1 MRLLSSLSNR
11 IFLASA
17 ALTLVSMGIAMY
29 VVNARVTVSAEDEL
43 RRGLLQTGAFV
54 AEQRATMSDVF
65 TVQARLVADLPK
77 LKALVDTGDRPT
89 VERGAADYQRQ
100 LGSDLFLV
108 TDRAGRVLASVS
120 SGAPD
125 PALTAL
131 PTIQDAREG
140 RESATFWLGPQ
151 GILQVVSVP
160 IAVGTA
166 PPEILGTLS
175 VGFLLDDALAARLK
189 AMTGS
194 EIAFATGG
202 RVTASTLPAD
212 VARGA
217 GPAARQMGNLAGRP
231 PGRTTTWRCCCRSRR
246 RETRPGRGA
255 DARFAPV
262 STSGTERD
270 EAFPAAIVLRSRTDR
285 LRFLRPIQTALGVT
299 GLIAVLL
306 ATGISYAIARTVT
319 RPLGAITDT
328 MKEIAATGD
337 LTRKIVWRPRQW
349 EDEDARL
356 LAGTFNTLTDSIA
369 RFQREAAERERLSA
383 LGRLSTVIAHEV
395 RNPLMII
402 KAALRPLQRE
412 PVSAEDV
419 RAAVVDIDD
428 EVGRLNRLVDDVL
441 DFARPI
447 RFDLAEADVNR
458 ICEESAAAA
467 TAGVG
472 VAAAHLV
479 LDPALPRIVTD
490 AERLRS
496 VLVNVLVNARHAVQA
511 RARASRRAGRRSRGR
526 AAARGARHR
535 ADDRARRRA
544 GGWPSRS
551 GTAASASRRRSS
563 RACSSRTSRRSA
575 AARGSGSRSRGTS
588 SRGSAAPSRCRAR
601 RASGRR
607 SGSSCRSTA
616 VARSAGNP

>member
-17 ALTLVSMGIAMY
+17 ALTLVSTGIAMY

-120 SGAPD
+120 SGADD

-131 PTIQDAREG
+131 PTIRDAREG

-166 PPEILGTLS
+166 PPEVLGTLS
-175 VGFLLDDALAARLK
+175 VGFLLGDALAERLK

-194 EIAFATGG
+194 EVAFATRGT
-202 RVTASTLPAD
+202 VTASTLPAKSRAALAPLLGRWGISQVSAGEND
-212 VARGA
+212 YLALLLPLAPARTVSRSGRPPDVAPVARGA
-217 GPAARQMGNLAGRP
+217 GP
-231 PGRTTTWRCCCRSRR
+231 
-246 RETRPGRGA
+246 
-255 DARFAPV
+255 
-262 STSGTERD
+262 D
-270 EAFPAAIVLRSRTDR
+270 EAVPAAIVLRSRTDR
-285 LRFLRPIQTALGVT
+285 LRFLRPIQTALGLT
-299 GLIAVLL
+299 GLIAVLV
-306 ATGISYAIARTVT
+306 ATGIGYAIARTVT

-349 EDEDARL
+349 QDEDARL

-369 RFQREAAERERLSA
+369 SFQREAADRERLSA

-419 RAAVVDIDD
+419 RAAVVDIND

-441 DFARPI
+441 DFARPVHYE
-447 RFDLAEADVNR
+447 LAEADVNR

-472 VAAAHLV
+472 VGAAHLV
-479 LDPALPRIVTD
+479 LDPALPRVVTD

-496 VLVNVLVNARHAVQA
+496 ALVNVLVNACQA
-511 RARASRRAGRRSRGR
+511 IQTRAKGSGAPDGTAALEPPLAGHDIELTTAFTPGGRLAITVRDRGVGIPAQELARVSEPYFTTKRGGTGLGLAISRNIVEGLGGAITVSSQAGVGTEVRIELPLT
-526 AAARGARHR
+526 AAARN
-535 ADDRARRRA
+535 A
-544 GGWPSRS
+544 GDS
-551 GTAASASRRRSS
+551 
-563 RACSSRTSRRSA
+563 
-575 AARGSGSRSRGTS
+575 
-588 SRGSAAPSRCRAR
+588 
-601 RASGRR
+601 
-607 SGSSCRSTA
+607 
-616 VARSAGNP
+616 

>member
-29 VVNARVTVSAEDEL
+29 VVNALVTVSAEDEL

-120 SGAPD
+120 SGVPD

-175 VGFLLDDALAARLK
+175 VGFLLGDLLATRLK
-189 AMTGS
+189 TMTGS

-202 RVTASTLPAD
+202 RVTASTLPARSRAALAPLLGRWGITQVSAGAED
-212 VARGA
+212 YLALLLPLAPARHA
-217 GPAARQMGNLAGRP
+217 SGR
-231 PGRTTTWRCCCRSRR
+231 GRTSDSA
-246 RETRPGRGA
+246 ELDRG
-255 DARFAPV
+255 
-262 STSGTERD
+262 TGYD
-270 EAFPAAIVLRSRTDR
+270 EAVPAAIVLRSRTDR
-285 LRFLRPIQTALGVT
+285 LQFLRPIQTALGLT
-299 GLIAVLL
+299 GLVAVLF
-306 ATGISYAIARTVT
+306 ATGIGYAIARTVT

-337 LTRKIVWRPRQW
+337 LATKIVWRPRQW
-349 EDEDARL
+349 HDEDARL

-402 KAALRPLQRE
+402 KASLRPLQRE
-412 PVSAEDV
+412 PVSVEDV
-419 RAAVVDIDD
+419 RAAVVDIND
-428 EVGRLNRLVDDVL
+428 EVGRLNHLVDDVL

-447 RFDLAEADVNR
+447 RYELAEADVNR
-458 ICEESAAAA
+458 LCEESAAAA
-467 TAGVG
+467 AAGVG
-472 VAAAHLV
+472 VAVTHLV
-479 LDPALPRIVTD
+479 LDPTLPRIVTD

-496 VLVNVLVNARHAVQA
+496 VLVNVLVNAGHAVQA
-511 RARASRRAGRRSRGR
+511 GTERPGAADG
-526 AAARGARHR
+526 AAAPAPPPVGHDIELTTAVTPGGRLAITVRDRGVGIPAEELARVSEPYFTTKR
-535 ADDRARRRA
+535 
-544 GGWPSRS
+544 GGTGLGLAISRNIVEGLGGAITVS
-551 GTAASASRRRSS
+551 SQVGVGTEVRVEL
-563 RACSSRTSRRSA
+563 
-575 AARGSGSRSRGTS
+575 
-588 SRGSAAPSRCRAR
+588 PL
-601 RASGRR
+601 
-607 SGSSCRSTA
+607 TA

>member
-17 ALTLVSMGIAMY
+17 ALTLVSTGIAMY

-108 TDRAGRVLASVS
+108 TDRVGRVLASGPGGV
-120 SGAPD
+120 D
-125 PALTAL
+125 DQALASL

-175 VGFLLDDALAARLK
+175 VGFLLGDALAARLK

-194 EIAFATGG
+194 EVAFATRGA
-202 RVTASTLPAD
+202 VTASTLPAESRAALAPLLGRWGISQVSAGED
-212 VARGA
+212 DYLALLLPLAPARHASGLGRMSSSAEPARGA
-217 GPAARQMGNLAGRP
+217 GP
-231 PGRTTTWRCCCRSRR
+231 
-246 RETRPGRGA
+246 
-255 DARFAPV
+255 
-262 STSGTERD
+262 D
-270 EAFPAAIVLRSRTDR
+270 EAVPAAIVLRSRTDR
-285 LRFLRPIQTALGVT
+285 LRFLRPIQTALGLT
-299 GLIAVLL
+299 GLIAVLI
-306 ATGISYAIARTVT
+306 ATGIGYAIARTVT

-349 EDEDARL
+349 QDEDARL

-369 RFQREAAERERLSA
+369 TFQREAADRERLSA

-419 RAAVVDIDD
+419 RGAVVDIND

-447 RFDLAEADVNR
+447 RYDLAEADVNR

-472 VAAAHLV
+472 VGAAHLV
-479 LDPALPRIVTD
+479 LDPALPRVVTD

-496 VLVNVLVNARHAVQA
+496 VLVNVLVNACQAVQTRAKGSGAPDGAAGPELPPGDHGIALTTAFTPGGRLAITVRDRGVGIPAQELA
-511 RARASRRAGRRSRGR
+511 RVSEPYFTTKRGGTGLGLAISRNIVEGLGGAITVSSQVGVGTEVRIELPLT
-526 AAARGARHR
+526 AAAG
-535 ADDRARRRA
+535 
-544 GGWPSRS
+544 
-551 GTAASASRRRSS
+551 
-563 RACSSRTSRRSA
+563 
-575 AARGSGSRSRGTS
+575 
-588 SRGSAAPSRCRAR
+588 
-601 RASGRR
+601 
-607 SGSSCRSTA
+607 
-616 VARSAGNP
+616 SAGNS